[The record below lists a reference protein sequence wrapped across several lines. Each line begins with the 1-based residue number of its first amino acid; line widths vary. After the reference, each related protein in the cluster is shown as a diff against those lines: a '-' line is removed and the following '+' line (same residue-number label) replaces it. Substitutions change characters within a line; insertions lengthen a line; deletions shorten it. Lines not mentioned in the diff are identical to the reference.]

1 MKAMDVHCHF
11 LPQEYVE
18 ALKRYGRISED
29 GFPCP
34 QWSEEMQLEYM
45 EKAQIAHAVLTIS
58 SPHPYFG
65 DGAYSAQLCRMLN
78 ESAAALARKYP
89 GMFSYAAVLPLPD
102 VERALAEARF
112 AIEQGGAC
120 GIKLSSQA
128 AGLYPGD
135 ERMEPL
141 LEYLNER
148 HAVLIFHPTS
158 VQFIYRNSGI

>member
-78 ESAAALARKYP
+78 ESAASPGTEISRYVFLCRGTAAARCGAGAGGGQICHRAGRRLRDQNCPVRRP
-89 GMFSYAAVLPLPD
+89 GCIREMNGWSL
-102 VERALAEARF
+102 
-112 AIEQGGAC
+112 C
-120 GIKLSSQA
+120 WS
-128 AGLYPGD
+128 
-135 ERMEPL
+135 
-141 LEYLNER
+141 
-148 HAVLIFHPTS
+148 T
-158 VQFIYRNSGI
+158 